1 MRSSYLSGLLCG
13 CVLALPLAAAQ
24 GADRVSDF
32 SGFWARKT
40 FAFEVPASGQGPI
53 GRFGRR
59 ANTGN
64 YNSPLLTPYGAQI
77 VKQRTETLLS
87 GEAYP
92 NPSLDCWPM
101 VAPYAFRVQEFQAIQ
116 KKDEIVFIFMQD
128 HQVRRVKLNAEH
140 PANLTPSWQGD
151 SVGHFEGD
159 TLVVD
164 TIGHRTGPFPII
176 DMYASPFSEALHVV
190 ERYRLI
196 PYEEAKAAQ
205 EKNIRDS
212 GPVAT
217 EQAAFVDESYTGPGL
232 EIQFTVEDKN
242 VFTAPW
248 SAKVTLRKA
257 GGWVEN
263 VCAEN
268 PFEYYNNRLAPIPIA
283 EKPDF

>member
-1 MRSSYLSGLLCG
+1 MRVSRLLGLLCG
-13 CVLALPLAAAQ
+13 PALLVPVLTAEAADATP
-24 GADRVSDF
+24 DF

-40 FAFEVPASGQGPI
+40 FAFELPASGQGPI

-64 YNSPLLTPYGAQI
+64 YNSPLLTPMGAGI
-77 VKQRTETLLS
+77 VKQRTEMLLG

-101 VAPYAFRVQEFQAIQ
+101 VAPYVFRVQEFQVIH

-128 HQVRRVKLNAEH
+128 HQVRRVRLNAQH

-164 TIGHRTGPFPII
+164 TIGHKTGPFPII

-217 EQAAFVDESYTGPGL
+217 EQAAFVDESYRGQGL
-232 EIQFTVEDKN
+232 QVQFTVEDKN
-242 VFTAPW
+242 VFTQPW
-248 SAKVTLRKA
+248 TATVTLRKA

-268 PFEYYNNRLAPIPIA
+268 PFEYYNNRLAPIPLA

>member
-1 MRSSYLSGLLCG
+1 MRLPALLASLCVSLLS
-13 CVLALPLAAAQ
+13 VSASAVY
-24 GADRVSDF
+24 GADATPDF
-32 SGFWARKT
+32 SGYWARKT
-40 FAFEVPASGQGPI
+40 FAFELPASGQGPI

-64 YNSPLLTPYGAQI
+64 YNSPLLTPNGAMV
-77 VKQRTETLLS
+77 VKERTDMLLG

-101 VAPYAFRVQEFQAIQ
+101 VAPYVFRVQEFQVIQ
-116 KKDEIVFIFMQD
+116 RKDEIVFIFMQD
-128 HQVRRVKLNAEH
+128 HQVRRVRLNAAH
-140 PANLTPSWQGD
+140 PAELTPSWQGD

-164 TIGHRTGPFPII
+164 TIGHKTGPFPII

-196 PYEEAKAAQ
+196 PYEEAKEAQ

-217 EQAAFVDESYTGPGL
+217 EQAAFIDESYRGPGL
-232 EIQFTVEDKN
+232 QIQFTVEDKN

-248 SAKVTLRKA
+248 SATVTLRKA

-268 PFEYYNNRLAPIPIA
+268 PFEYYNNRLSPVPLAN
-283 EKPDF
+283 KPDF

>member
-1 MRSSYLSGLLCG
+1 MRVPALLASLCVSMLS
-13 CVLALPLAAAQ
+13 VSASAAWA
-24 GADRVSDF
+24 ADATPDF
-32 SGFWARKT
+32 SGYWARKT
-40 FAFEVPASGQGPI
+40 FAFELPASGQGPI

-64 YNSPLLTPYGAQI
+64 YNSPLLTPNGAKV
-77 VKQRTETLLS
+77 VKERTDMLLG

-101 VAPYAFRVQEFQAIQ
+101 VAPYVFRVQEFQVIQ
-116 KKDEIVFIFMQD
+116 RKDEIVFIFMQD
-128 HQVRRVKLNAEH
+128 HQVRRVRLNAAH
-140 PANLTPSWQGD
+140 PAQTTPSWQGD

-164 TIGHRTGPFPII
+164 TIGHKTGPFPII

-196 PYEEAKAAQ
+196 SYEEAKEAQ

-217 EQAAFVDESYTGPGL
+217 EQAAFVDESYRGSGL

-242 VFTAPW
+242 IFTAPW

-268 PFEYYNNRLAPIPIA
+268 PFEYYNNRLSPVPLAN
-283 EKPDF
+283 KPDF

>member
-1 MRSSYLSGLLCG
+1 LRASLVTGFLCGSALIFPIVAARAADETPDLSGY
-13 CVLALPLAAAQ
+13 
-24 GADRVSDF
+24 
-32 SGFWARKT
+32 WARLT
-40 FAFEVPASGQGPI
+40 FTFELPAAGQGPI
-53 GRFGRR
+53 GRLNRR

-64 YNSPLLTPYGAQI
+64 YSSPLLTPRGAAV
-77 VKQRTETLLS
+77 VKERTEMLLG

-101 VAPYAFRVQEFQAIQ
+101 VSPYVFRIQEFQVVQ
-116 KKDEIVFIFMQD
+116 KKDEILFLFMQD
-128 HQVRRVKLNAEH
+128 HQVRRIRLNAEH
-140 PANLTPSWQGD
+140 PAQVVPSWYGD
-151 SVGHFEGD
+151 SVGHYEGD

-164 TIGHRTGPFPII
+164 TVGHKTGPFPIV

-196 PYEEAKAAQ
+196 PYEDAKAAQ

-212 GPVAT
+212 GPVLT
-217 EQAAFVDESYTGPGL
+217 EQAATVDENYRGKGL
-232 EIQFTVEDKN
+232 QITFTVEDKN

-248 SAKVTLRKA
+248 SAAVTMRKA

-268 PFEYYNNRLAPIPIA
+268 PNEYYNNGIAPVPLAA
-283 EKPDF
+283 KPDF

>member
-1 MRSSYLSGLLCG
+1 MRSSSLFGLSLG
-13 CVLALPLAAAQ
+13 ALTLVPAFTAH
-24 GADRVSDF
+24 GADATPDF
-32 SGFWARKT
+32 SGYWARRT
-40 FAFEVPASGQGPI
+40 FAFELPASGQGPI
-53 GRFGRR
+53 GRLGQR

-64 YNSPLLTPYGAQI
+64 YNSPLLTPYGARI
-77 VKQRTETLLS
+77 VKERTETLLG

-101 VAPYAFRVQEFQAIQ
+101 VAPYVFRVQELQVIR
-116 KKDEIVFIFMQD
+116 KKDEILFIFMQD
-128 HQVRRVKLNAEH
+128 HQVRRVRLNAEH
-140 PANLTPSWQGD
+140 PAQLSSSWQGD
-151 SVGHFEGD
+151 SIGHFEGD
-159 TLVVD
+159 ALVVD
-164 TIGHRTGPFPII
+164 TIGHKTGPFPII

-196 PYEEAKAAQ
+196 PYEDAKEAQ

-217 EQAAFVDESYTGPGL
+217 EQAAFVDESYRGPGL

-268 PFEYYNNRLAPIPIA
+268 PFEYYNNRISPIPIA

>member
-1 MRSSYLSGLLCG
+1 MRLPALLASLCVSVLS
-13 CVLALPLAAAQ
+13 VSTSAVH
-24 GADRVSDF
+24 GADATPDF
-32 SGFWARKT
+32 SGYWARKT
-40 FAFEVPASGQGPI
+40 FAFELPASGQGPI

-64 YNSPLLTPYGAQI
+64 YNSPLLTPNGAKA
-77 VKQRTETLLS
+77 VKERTEMLLG

-101 VAPYAFRVQEFQAIQ
+101 VAPYVFRVQEFQVIQ
-116 KKDEIVFIFMQD
+116 RKDEILFIFMQD
-128 HQVRRVKLNAEH
+128 HQVRRVRLDAAH
-140 PANLTPSWQGD
+140 PAQLTPSWQGD
-151 SVGHFEGD
+151 SAGHFEGD

-164 TIGHRTGPFPII
+164 TIGHKTGPFPII
-176 DMYASPFSEALHVV
+176 DMYASPFSEALHVI

-196 PYEEAKAAQ
+196 PYEEAKEAQ

-217 EQAAFVDESYTGPGL
+217 EQAAFVDESYQGPGL
-232 EIQFTVEDKN
+232 QIQFMVEDKN

-248 SAKVTLRKA
+248 SAAVTLRKA

-268 PFEYYNNRLAPIPIA
+268 PFEYYNNRLSPVPLAS
-283 EKPDF
+283 KPDF